1 MNILFSIEINHYWLV
16 KMSQHVDELFVEIK
30 QLPYGTQMLLAKELK
45 VAAIKERIAGLSPQD
60 KAKLTEQLANDHKN
74 KQQEKRKAKNG
85 LNTPEGKHSDKAG
98 SGGNS
103 GVEEEEVMSSSDD
116 TPLKDLA
123 MRKKKAPICVKLFKS
138 SGTKTQP
145 AEKESKKRTR
155 EEDAKEQQPKRPN
168 ETRTCGVCSM
178 KGHTMRAC
186 PAVKQLRQDMQE
198 HQELEESSSSSS
210 IESE

>member
-1 MNILFSIEINHYWLV
+1 
-16 KMSQHVDELFVEIK
+16 MSQHVDELFVEIK

-74 KQQEKRKAKNG
+74 KQKEKLEKIKAKNG
-85 LNTPEGKHSDKAG
+85 LNTPEIKHSDKAG

-103 GVEEEEVMSSSDD
+103 GVEEEEVMSSSED

-123 MRKKKAPICVKLFKS
+123 TRKKKAPICVKLFKS
-138 SGTKTQP
+138 SGIKPQP
-145 AEKESKKRTR
+145 AEKESKKRAR
-155 EEDAKEQQPKRPN
+155 EENAKEQQPKHPN

-198 HQELEESSSSSS
+198 HQEVEESSSSSS